1 MANINKN
8 TIIDDIFTYN
18 NLLVAGGQLIISG
31 FYVNDFIEINKKV
44 KSLKLKFVSKKIKN
58 LWVAVHYIK
67 N

>member
-18 NLLVAGGQLIISG
+18 DLLIAGGQLIISG
-31 FYVNDFIEINKKV
+31 FYVNDFIEINKKA
-44 KSLKLKFVSKKIKN
+44 KSFKLKFVSKKNKN
-58 LWVAVHYIK
+58 LWAAIHYIK